1 MNSFAAFDMNCFH
14 KLLAMLSLQ
23 VDEVSL
29 LTTPSYDWEASV
41 VNRPHSDITYWGDR
55 RAHGIFRKWE
65 SLIKLMRFHILDT
78 FTKGYN
84 VIWFYHRPGFDSS
97 YNSLTEVKDST
108 NVKICRKKLFLNWVT
123 QLPCISF
130 RFFVYLWKLHM
141 ISQHHQHYSES
152 LEVTSSCDEYSKF
165 KDVVRCKNRIESK
178 SEKNKFNT
186 VTQQYFI

>member
-108 NVKICRKKLFLNWVT
+108 NVKICRKIKTVFKLSNTITLYFFQIFCLSLKVTHDIPASSALFWVSWGHF
-123 QLPCISF
+123 I
-130 RFFVYLWKLHM
+130 LWW
-141 ISQHHQHYSES
+141 IQ
-152 LEVTSSCDEYSKF
+152 
-165 KDVVRCKNRIESK
+165 
-178 SEKNKFNT
+178 
-186 VTQQYFI
+186 